1 MTKLGIH
8 AEPWPLYHYRGRTE
22 RVIDGDTIRVTLDL
36 GLRVYRSINLRIAD
50 VDTPEVYGSRASEEG
65 RTARDALAAYL
76 GERTLYI
83 ETRKDALSFD
93 RYVGDVYVVEDGAM
107 VNVADWL
114 VLNSYAVRV

>member
-1 MTKLGIH
+1 MTRLEIH
-8 AEPWPLYHYRGRTE
+8 PEPWPLYHYRGRIE
-22 RVIDGDTIRVTLDL
+22 RVLDADTLRITLDL

-50 VDTPEVYGSRASEEG
+50 INAPEVYGARASEEG
-65 RTARDALAAYL
+65 RTARDALAMYL

-93 RYVGDVYVVEDGAM
+93 RYVGDVWVEEDGAL

-114 VLNSYAVRV
+114 VRNNYAVRV